1 VNFFK
6 RKCRSGYP
14 PFDLH
19 VEAANKPVNNMRE
32 KISQTNLAALVLGV
46 LFSSILL
53 ASASGETRLSKVV
66 DSKNA
71 AAVAIRLWIRFP
83 ATVLTGSGMWE
94 NVAKTQRQQ

>member
-1 VNFFK
+1 M
-6 RKCRSGYP
+6 
-14 PFDLH
+14 
-19 VEAANKPVNNMRE
+19 EAANKLVNIMRE

-53 ASASGETRLSKVV
+53 AGATGETRLGKVV

-71 AAVAIRLWIRFP
+71 AGVAIRLWIRFP

-94 NVAKTQRQQ
+94 NVTKSQR